1 MRIDDKV
8 ARLRDPGIY
17 PDRPAAVEVIET
29 HFSWVFLTPSRV
41 YKLKK
46 PVRYHGLDFTTL
58 AARRHNCEQEVALN
72 RRLAPPS
79 ISVSPRSREPLQA
92 AWNSTAR
99 ARCSTGWW

>member
-17 PDRPAAVEVIET
+17 PDRPAAIEVIET
-29 HFSWVFLTPSRV
+29 HFSWVFLTPHRV

-58 AARRHNCEQEVALN
+58 AARRHNCEQE
-72 RRLAPPS
+72 PH
-79 ISVSPRSREPLQA
+79 
-92 AWNSTAR
+92 
-99 ARCSTGWW
+99 